1 MNKKDETPSTVH
13 WLYRYIFR
21 GVGWVVVA
29 GILTWLCLF
38 FRAGA
43 HR

>member
-1 MNKKDETPSTVH
+1 MNKKEEVRSNVH

-21 GVGWVVVA
+21 GVGWVAAA
-29 GILTWLCLF
+29 GVLTWLYLF
-38 FRAGA
+38 FHAGV